1 MMCGGGG
8 STKIV
13 TRSSEELEGDLRSLK
28 DRLGNGIISF
38 LQLYGSLTS
47 ELGGTE
53 GDLPSLKG
61 NIL

>member
-13 TRSSEELEGDLRSLK
+13 TRSSEELEGDLPSLK

-38 LQLYGSLTS
+38 LQLYGSLTL
-47 ELGGTE
+47 ELGGT
-53 GDLPSLKG
+53 
-61 NIL
+61 